1 MLLVR
6 PHALRE
12 NSNAFCFECGTFC
25 NLDRALTSA
34 SAVCPECGGDFVQ
47 FLWRV
52 QESNWISADDPGAG
66 DFAFD
71 DQLEDS
77 ISVSLAETPVP
88 KKPTKK
94 SFLQS
99 LQPLH
104 LDQSEVDARSRSRHS
119 GDCSDPKSNCSI
131 CRDAFTVGDELH
143 ELPCHH
149 EFHASCIRLWLQ
161 GSNTCPIC
169 RLQLP
174 EADAEDEQLESKV
187 LVGEEDKESDKE
199 PDKERTLP
207 LEPREELPVEED
219 GTLGDGSGEVPEE
232 ALETDV
238 AWRLPGALGEVEGA
252 EAQSEG
258 SQSSHPVLRG
268 EANPSVSLPLRRPF
282 ARSAAQHGTSI
293 SRDGCAWRAGLWYLG
308 LRGLWIC
315 ES

>member
-6 PHALRE
+6 PHAMRE
-12 NSNAFCFECGTFC
+12 NFNAFCFECGTFC
-25 NLDRALTSA
+25 NLDRGPTSA

-47 FLWRV
+47 FLRR
-52 QESNWISADDPGAG
+52 ESNWISADDPAAQ

-99 LQPLH
+99 LQPVH

-131 CRDAFTVGDELH
+131 CRDPFAVGDELH

-187 LVGEEDKESDKE
+187 PMGEEDKESDKE

-207 LEPREELPVEED
+207 LEEPREEPPAEED
-219 GTLGDGSGEVPEE
+219 GTLGDGSEGRDVPEE
-232 ALETDV
+232 AAEDTPDA
-238 AWRLPGALGEVEGA
+238 AWCLPGALREVEEA
-252 EAQSEG
+252 EGEGQSEG
-258 SQSSHPVLRG
+258 SPLSHPVLRG
-268 EANPSVSLPLRRPF
+268 DANPSASLTEPVQTVRC
-282 ARSAAQHGTSI
+282 T
-293 SRDGCAWRAGLWYLG
+293 
-308 LRGLWIC
+308 
-315 ES
+315 

>member
-1 MLLVR
+1 MGCGASQRAEEVHRSTQIRRSSGSRASGSSAFRLRLRSTGRSADRSTERGDRVPRGRHVLLVR

-12 NSNAFCFECGTFC
+12 NFNAFCFECGTFC

-52 QESNWISADDPGAG
+52 QESNWISADDPAAR

-104 LDQSEVDARSRSRHS
+104 LNQSEVDARSRSRHS

-131 CRDAFTVGDELH
+131 CRDPFTVGDELH

-149 EFHASCIRLWLQ
+149 EFHASCIQLWLH

-174 EADAEDEQLESKV
+174 EAAEDELESV
-187 LVGEEDKESDKE
+187 LEDKEGDKE
-199 PDKERTLP
+199 PDKERTLR
-207 LEPREELPVEED
+207 LEPREELPVED
-219 GTLGDGSGEVPEE
+219 GTATGSLGDGS
-232 ALETDV
+232 ADV
-238 AWRLPGALGEVEGA
+238 AWHLPGALGEVDGA
-252 EAQSEG
+252 A
-258 SQSSHPVLRG
+258 
-268 EANPSVSLPLRRPF
+268 
-282 ARSAAQHGTSI
+282 GT
-293 SRDGCAWRAGLWYLG
+293 C
-308 LRGLWIC
+308 
-315 ES
+315 